1 MELIDYTGKL
11 NNHNDYIH
19 ILNKI
24 SEKCEYIE
32 VVILDEKDI
41 NELVDRFKEDIIDV
55 RKGKEWWG
63 TEVVSDEPC
72 NYLYRLKYGKRLN
85 TYLTKFETFCKYY
98 EYGTTKK
105 SLEYG
110 DYSER
115 TDFGIDDIAF
125 YDSEDNFLLW
135 TTTHEGYIWIDE
147 NIIK

>member
-11 NNHNDYIH
+11 NNHNDYID

-24 SEKCEYIE
+24 SVKCEYIE
-32 VVILDEKDI
+32 VVILDKNES
-41 NELVDRFKEDIIDV
+41 NELVDKFKEDIIYV
-55 RKGKEWWG
+55 RKVKEWWG
-63 TEVVSDEPC
+63 TELACSEPC
-72 NYLYRLKYGKRLN
+72 NYLYRLKFNKKILS
-85 TYLTKFETFCKYY
+85 YLSNFETFCKYFKF
-98 EYGTTKK
+98 GTNNK

-110 DYSER
+110 DYSEI

-135 TTTHEGYIWIDE
+135 TTTHEGYIWINE